1 MKKIVLVVLCG
12 FFFNSLNAQSFQ
24 NGGNYITLGFGVD
37 PYGKSG
43 ATSAGYGYKHAGIG
57 PIMLTYERGITELLG
72 IGRIGVGGGVA
83 QTFYSSKYT
92 TAGWGGVYEEK
103 YTRSRTS
110 LVFRA
115 AYHFDFGV
123 DKMDVYA
130 GLGGAMHFYND
141 KRTSTNPNI
150 NYATKTEIGGGH
162 YVFGGIRYYFTD
174 AFGVY
179 AEAGHGI
186 SALNGG
192 VVFAF

>member
-12 FFFNSLNAQSFQ
+12 FFINSLNAQSFE

-37 PYGKSG
+37 PYGRSG
-43 ATSAGYGYKHAGIG
+43 VPGAGYGYRNAGVG

-83 QTFYSSKYT
+83 QTFYTTKYT
-92 TAGWGGVYEEK
+92 TAYWAAGIHEEK
-103 YTRSRTS
+103 HTRSRTS
-110 LVFRA
+110 LVVRA
-115 AYHFDFGV
+115 AYHFDFGI

-130 GLGGAMHFYND
+130 GVGGAIHVFSD
-141 KRTSTNPNI
+141 KNTSSYAPN
-150 NYATKTEIGGGH
+150 NYRSTSIGGGH

-174 AFGVY
+174 NFGVY

-186 SALNGG
+186 SAVNGG